1 MKKTDFVENTGVEV
15 LAEDG
20 CKKRPP
26 KDNPWKNSKLII
38 GAIILGILI
47 IIAFVGQLFW
57 DKTLVNV
64 GSSPLNLPPVGNEY
78 RDQIGNWA
86 HPLGTDNSGRDILA
100 LVLVGLPH
108 SLGIG
113 FVSATIGLT
122 IGIIFGFSA
131 GYLGGRVDDVI
142 RLLSDT
148 TMNIPALLILIII
161 QSLIPNAGFFA
172 MALLLAVFA
181 WQSPTRVLR
190 AQVLSMKHADYVKL
204 AQLSGS
210 PDHEIMFKEM
220 MPNLMP
226 FLISQLTAGTSYSV
240 LILVGVEVLGLG
252 SQKIPSLGI
261 TLNNAINASAILRGM
276 WWWWGIP
283 TIILIVVFMCLLL
296 ITVGL
301 DEVSNPRLRDH

>member
-1 MKKTDFVENTGVEV
+1 MGKTDFTENTRVEV
-15 LAEDG
+15 LTEDS

-64 GSSPLNLPPVGNEY
+64 GSSPVNLPPAGNEY

-86 HPLGTDNSGRDILA
+86 HPLGTDNMGRDILA
-100 LVLVGLPH
+100 LVLIGLPH

-113 FVSATIGLT
+113 FVSATIGVT

-148 TMNIPALLILIII
+148 TMNIPALLILIIV
-161 QSLIPNAGFFA
+161 QSLLPNAGFFA
-172 MALLLAVFA
+172 MALLLALFA
-181 WQSPTRVLR
+181 WQCPTRVLR

-210 PDHEIMFKEM
+210 SDKEIMFKEM

-226 FLISQLTAGTSYSV
+226 FLIAQLTAGTSYSV

-252 SQKIPSLGI
+252 SQKISSLGI
-261 TLNNAINASAILRGM
+261 TLNNAINASAILRGI

-283 TIILIVVFMCLLL
+283 TIILIVIFMSLLL